1 MMIPWTWTVL
11 AFFLGVLAGIFFIAL
26 AEAGKDRDK

>member
-11 AFFLGVLAGIFFIAL
+11 AFFLGVGFGIFMIAL